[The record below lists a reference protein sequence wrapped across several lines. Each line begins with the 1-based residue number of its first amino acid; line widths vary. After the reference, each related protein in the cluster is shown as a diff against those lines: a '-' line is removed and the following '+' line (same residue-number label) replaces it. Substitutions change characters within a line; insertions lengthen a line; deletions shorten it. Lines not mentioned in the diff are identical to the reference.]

1 VPTRLRG
8 KRVSGRVEVDADDG
22 TVLSR
27 RFALAIAR

>member
-1 VPTRLRG
+1 VPVRLRG
-8 KRVSGRVEVDADDG
+8 KRVSGRVEVADDG